1 MIGSTTGAGATSGT
15 NVAGAGIT
23 GVTCGAASSTNA
35 TGSSATGK
43 VSHGSA
49 AGVSGS
55 SAATGASGSGSGSTG
70 CNTGSASGRTIGAGS
85 SSFTGAGAG
94 AGSGIAGGCS
104 TTGSCGFLRSH
115 PNRLFFS
122 PAAAGVFLSSLEP
135 NMEDGYLT
143 VATRHKGA
151 PANKY
156 SMQNRLCFIQLV
168 HAQHF
173 VEAPQAPQRSI
184 NTKDWNG
191 IVGENAEFS

>member
-1 MIGSTTGAGATSGT
+1 M
-15 NVAGAGIT
+15 
-23 GVTCGAASSTNA
+23 CGAVSSTNA

-43 VSHGSA
+43 LSHGSV

-70 CNTGSASGRTIGAGS
+70 CNTGSAIGSTIGAGS
-85 SSFTGAGAG
+85 SSITGSGCG